1 MVEIWQTT
9 IPTLSGD
16 TPRSVYVYLPT
27 GYSEGHTRYPVLY
40 LLDGQE
46 AFLQQDARFGSCFHL
61 DTLLDANQVPLIVV
75 AVACNADVGGAR
87 LDEYSP
93 FDFCHKVFG
102 DHIGKGKQT
111 MDWYVQTLKPQIDS
125 QYRTLPDRAHTYIM
139 GCSMGGLMSLYA
151 VLAYNDVFHGAA
163 ALSPS
168 LWVAPGP
175 MRTLIRT
182 AHIAP
187 DTILYM
193 DCGQIE
199 MKQQRSLEQLFPDF
213 SKALENRGVL
223 LTQRIIPG
231 GQHRSESWKRQLPF
245 VLFALLYTELLS

>member
-9 IPTLSGD
+9 IPTLSGEV
-16 TPRSVYVYLPT
+16 PRSVYVYLPLN
-27 GYSEGHTRYPVLY
+27 YAKSHASYPVLY
-40 LLDGQE
+40 LFDGQE
-46 AFLQQDARFGSCFHL
+46 VFSQQNARFGSDFAL
-61 DTLLDANQVPLIVV
+61 DTFLDANHVPLIVV
-75 AVACNADVGGAR
+75 AVACNADVAGAR

-93 FDFCHKVFG
+93 FDFSHKVFG

-111 MDWYVQTLKPQIDS
+111 MDWYVHTLKPKIDS
-125 QYRTLPDRAHTYIM
+125 LYRTLPDRAHTYIM

-151 VLAYNDVFHGAA
+151 LLEYNSVFHGAA

-168 LWVAPGP
+168 LWVAPAP
-175 MRTLIRT
+175 MRALIRT
-182 AHIAP
+182 AHIDP

-199 MKQQRSLEQLFPDF
+199 MKQQRSLAQLFPDF

-223 LTQRIIPG
+223 LTQRIVPG
-231 GQHRSESWKRQLPF
+231 GKHSSESWKHQLPF
-245 VLFALLYTELLS
+245 VLFTLLYAESF